1 MTAPRTA
8 PAPEVSPRTSS
19 TPPVAVTPGSR
30 LRRSGTAWV
39 AAGLAL
45 LVTGTIVVRSLRL
58 VPNSDSVAQQAIV
71 QTWLRAGHDVAYLP
85 PDTWVLKLP
94 VYVLFEAL
102 PVPPAVRLVLEAVT
116 LVGGG
121 YALLALA
128 LRSLIRRSRPLGV
141 LARRTDVAL
150 PIAWLA
156 TVAGEFGTFQA
167 VMPNYRNVELGLC
180 FVLLAGCAAFLAG
193 PRPGGA
199 RPSGTRPGA
208 GTVVGAVVG
217 VGTASALW
225 VDDPYFAYLVG
236 VPLLGGCLLW
246 TAVTGWAT
254 GRDGHGAW
262 RRPLLLAALVGAS
275 LALVPGVRTVL
286 RLAGVRVVQDATAP
300 TFDPH
305 VLVAHL
311 SVLWPGL
318 SMHLGVPRSFGP
330 QVWRA
335 SAPLAVAGVAT
346 LAVLAAGAVA
356 SAFVAVRAWRA
367 RTPVLA
373 LVAVLWVVV
382 VAGVVANVTVS
393 DQAAGRY
400 LVLGVVDLLVV
411 LGLAT
416 AALRRRRPRLARA
429 LTSLLAAAVLA
440 NVTALAATRAWAPP
454 ADRGRQDG
462 TVAALRSTGAAKG
475 FAEFWDANL
484 YTQATGGDVVL
495 SDVECVGGRL
505 RLRHW
510 LTDTAAVRMPS
521 PGGTVVLW
529 NAASDKAGGC
539 TPVQIA
545 AQLGRPDRLLPAP
558 AGGVILAYRADV
570 TARLDPA
577 PRG

>member
-8 PAPEVSPRTSS
+8 PPPEASPEAPEPSGPTGAP
-19 TPPVAVTPGSR
+19 TTDAPTTDAATGPPGSGTGDGA
-30 LRRSGTAWV
+30 RRPTLWV
-39 AAGLAL
+39 AAGLTG
-45 LVTGTIVVRSLRL
+45 LVAATIVVRSLRL
-58 VPNSDSVAQQAIV
+58 VPNSDSVAQQAVV

-94 VYVLFEAL
+94 VYLLFEAL
-102 PVPPAVRLVLEAVT
+102 PVPPAARLVLESVT
-116 LVGGG
+116 LVGAG
-121 YALLALA
+121 YAFLALA
-128 LRSLIRRSRPLGV
+128 LRSLIRRARPLGT

-167 VMPNYRNVELGLC
+167 VMPNYRNIELGLC
-180 FVLLAGCAAFLAG
+180 FLLLAACAALLAT
-193 PRPGGA
+193 A
-199 RPSGTRPGA
+199 R
-208 GTVVGAVVG
+208 TVWAAVGAVA
-217 VGTASALW
+217 ASVLW

-236 VPLLGGCLLW
+236 VPLLACCLLRLA
-246 TAVTGWAT
+246 TAWREG
-254 GRDGHGAW
+254 GGAW
-262 RRPLLLAALVGAS
+262 RRPLLLAAAAGAS
-275 LALVPGVRTVL
+275 LLLVPAVRVVL

-305 VLVAHL
+305 VLLAHL

-318 SMHLGVPRSFGP
+318 SMHLGVPRSFGA
-330 QVWRA
+330 QVWRT
-335 SAPLAVAGVAT
+335 SAPLAVAGALT

-356 SAFVAVRAWRA
+356 SAVLAVRAWRA
-367 RTPVLA
+367 RSPVLA

-382 VAGVVANVTVS
+382 VAGVVANATVS

-440 NVTALAATRAWAPP
+440 NVTALAATRSWAPP
-454 ADRGRQDG
+454 PDRERQEQ

-495 SDVECVGGRL
+495 SDVECVAGRL
-505 RLRHW
+505 RLRRW

-539 TPVQIA
+539 TPDQIA

-558 AGGVILAYRADV
+558 AGGVVMAYRADV